1 MAMTRIQTLN
11 HVGYSGAGMDL
22 SHVGYSDAGMD
33 LSHVCYSGAG
43 MDLSHVG
50 YSGAGMD
57 LSTDNGSL
65 QRTINDYSKQMIA
78 LRII

>member
-11 HVGYSGAGMDL
+11 HVG
-22 SHVGYSDAGMD
+22 
-33 LSHVCYSGAG
+33 YSGAG